1 MKYTIKNLKSRL
13 KKSRANLA
21 DRLGRLVKR
30 RPDLDEEF
38 LEEIE
43 EILIEGDV
51 GVELT
56 GKLTADLRNRIGEK
70 KVDSAESAIGIL
82 KEDLVEI
89 LRCKDAGERVP
100 PEEHPHVI
108 LIAGVNGVGKTTTIG
123 KIAYRLKREGKNVL
137 LAAGD
142 TFRAAATEQLVIW
155 AERAGCEIVK
165 QQEGADP
172 ASVAYDAL
180 SAAIS
185 RDKDVLVIDT
195 AGRLHTRRSLMDEL
209 RKISRVLDKKLPG
222 APHETLLVL
231 DANMGQNALSQ
242 AKLFNEALDLDGIVL
257 AKLDGTA
264 KGGIV
269 LAIAHQLSIP
279 VTMVGLGEGL
289 DDLGDFHPEEFVEA
303 LFEIEDLSGKAD

>member
-231 DANMGQNALSQ
+231 DANMGTTS
-242 AKLFNEALDLDGIVL
+242 E
-257 AKLDGTA
+257 
-264 KGGIV
+264 GG
-269 LAIAHQLSIP
+269 
-279 VTMVGLGEGL
+279 
-289 DDLGDFHPEEFVEA
+289 
-303 LFEIEDLSGKAD
+303 